1 MNFFK
6 NIKLVALLL
15 FPWILITC
23 SRADEDDDVLSQEDI
38 SNIILN
44 IKNEST
50 GISQTYNYTL
60 NSATNPIIK
69 LNDGATYTVEAIF
82 KNGNED
88 ETESIKNAKD
98 EHFLIYDFQSSQI
111 SLTREDDESSTRTDG
126 VKVGLKTKWFV
137 QKAVDGSDPKLI
149 LTLIHDA
156 NAVSEG
162 QTGTIFGSVEGGETD
177 AKGTFEIRN

>member
-1 MNFFK
+1 MNLFK
-6 NIKLVALLL
+6 NIKLIALLL

-23 SRADEDDDVLSQEDI
+23 SRVDEDDDVLSQEDI
-38 SNIILN
+38 SNIILVV
-44 IKNEST
+44 KNEAT
-50 GISQTYNYTL
+50 GISETYNYTL
-60 NSATNPIIK
+60 NSATNPVLK
-69 LNDGATYTVEAIF
+69 LTDGSTYTVEALF

-111 SLTREDDESSTRTDG
+111 SLTREDDPSSTRTG
-126 VKVGLKTKWFV
+126 GAKVGLKTKWFV
-137 QKAVDGSDPKLI
+137 QKAVNGSNPKLI

-156 NAVSEG
+156 TTVSEG
-162 QTGTIFGSVEGGETD
+162 QTATTFGSVEGGETD